1 MSMDRSLKLKDALVR
16 HRNVL
21 TRAERIDV
29 LKDEERWN
37 EGDPVTGLPKV
48 AHRKSAAGKKAK
60 AEATAE
66 AAAAAGAAAPGAP
79 AEAPAAAPAAGAKTP
94 AAGAKAPAGAAK
106 TPAGGGKVPAK
117 GTAKA

>member
-1 MSMDRSLKLKDALVR
+1 MSIDRSLKLKDALVR

-37 EGDPVTGLPKV
+37 EGDTVIGLPKV

-60 AEATAE
+60 AEAAAE
-66 AAAAAGAAAPGAP
+66 AAAAAGTAAPGAP
-79 AEAPAAAPAAGAKTP
+79 AEAPAAAPAAGGKAP
-94 AAGAKAPAGAAK
+94 AGAKAPAG
-106 TPAGGGKVPAK
+106 GGKAPAK
-117 GTAKA
+117 GAAKA